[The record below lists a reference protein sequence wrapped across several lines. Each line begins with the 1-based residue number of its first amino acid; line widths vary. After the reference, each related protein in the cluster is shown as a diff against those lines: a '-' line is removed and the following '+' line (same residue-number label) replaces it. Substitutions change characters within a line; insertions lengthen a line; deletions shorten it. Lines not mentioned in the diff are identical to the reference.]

1 MLARAGRGTQYL
13 IDPYDGSVIREGYS
27 ATDEFF
33 GTVMR
38 VHRWFALEGDAR
50 GAGRAVTGYSNL
62 IFLGLLLTGI
72 YLWLP
77 LVWTRAI
84 LKARIFLNLRP
95 KTSRMRDFNWHH
107 AFSFWAFIPLFFLIT
122 TATVFYFAWSN
133 RLVYAAFGELY
144 WTPSERVK
152 VTAGLRYSND
162 KRQWKAPKSRL
173 Q

>member
-1 MLARAGRGTQYL
+1 
-13 IDPYDGSVIREGYS
+13 
-27 ATDEFF
+27 
-33 GTVMR
+33 MR